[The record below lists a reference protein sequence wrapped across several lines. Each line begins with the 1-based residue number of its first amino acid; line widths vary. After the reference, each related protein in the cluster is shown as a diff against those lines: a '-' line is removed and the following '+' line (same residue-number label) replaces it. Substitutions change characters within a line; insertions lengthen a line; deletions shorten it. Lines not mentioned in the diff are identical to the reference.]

1 MSTQS
6 VEIPDPSPRLPLH
19 ERIEGA
25 IRSRVVGQDRAVA
38 RLLVAL
44 LAGGHVLLEGV
55 PGLAKTLL
63 ARTLAQAVDASF
75 RRIQFTPDLLPS
87 DILGGMVFQE
97 STRTFVPAPGPIFA
111 NFILADEINR
121 APPKVQS
128 ALLEAMEEEQVTLG
142 GETFPLRAPFM
153 VLATQNPYEQHGT
166 YPLAEAQV
174 DRFMMHLRLD
184 YPGKSAEREILRKAL
199 ERQRSRLEP
208 AVTSR
213 DLLEARAGVGDVHV
227 DARIQDYV
235 VEILHATR
243 HPDDAGLKGLDALV
257 AAGAS
262 PRAGIALQ
270 DAARARAFLHQ
281 RSYVL
286 PEDVKALAPDILR
299 HRLHLTF
306 EAQARGVNAQSLL
319 DRILSTVPVP

>member
-1 MSTQS
+1 MST
-6 VEIPDPSPRLPLH
+6 PSLQVSDSSLRPPLL

-25 IRSRVVGQDRAVA
+25 IRSRVVGQEAVVH

-44 LAGGHVLLEGV
+44 FAGGHVLLEGV

-97 STRTFVPAPGPIFA
+97 ETRSFVAAPGPIFA
-111 NFILADEINR
+111 NFVLADEINR

-128 ALLEAMEEEQVTLG
+128 ALLEAMEEEQVSLG
-142 GETFPLRAPFM
+142 GDTYRLRQPFM
-153 VLATQNPYEQHGT
+153 VLATQNPLEHHGT
-166 YPLAEAQV
+166 YPLAEAQI

-184 YPGKSAEREILRKAL
+184 YPGKSEEREILRLAL
-199 ERQRSRLEP
+199 GEKHGWLEP
-208 AVTSR
+208 VVSPE
-213 DLLEARAGVGDVHV
+213 DLLEARSSCRQVHV
-227 DARIQDYV
+227 DARVQDYV
-235 VEILHATR
+235 VDLVHATR
-243 HPDDAGLKGLDALV
+243 RPVEAGLAELAPLLS
-257 AAGAS
+257 AGAS

-270 DAARARAFLHQ
+270 SGARARAFLEG

-286 PEDVKALAPDILR
+286 PDDVKALAPDVLR
-299 HRLHLTF
+299 HRIHLNF
-306 EAQARGVNAQSLL
+306 EAQAQGLDVDELL
-319 DRILSTVPVP
+319 ARILSVIPVP